1 MINKRKIG
9 KLDLEITEIG
19 MGTAPLGGWPEAVHE
34 KDASDTLE
42 TAWEQGIRYFDTAPL
57 YGSGMAEIRVGN
69 FLENKNRDDFIISTG
84 ITHSVRDLCKVV
96 FSKLQMNYKDY
107 VVQNTKYMRPE
118 ELKYLKGDSVK
129 ARNELGWK
137 PEYAFESMIDEMIDH
152 FMVFV
157 IYSRKFFYLSI

>member
-69 FLENKNRDDFIISTG
+69 FLENKNRDDFIIST
-84 ITHSVRDLCKVV
+84 KVGRLIV
-96 FSKLQMNYKDY
+96 DTDD
-107 VVQNTKYMRPE
+107 TKA
-118 ELKYLKGDSVK
+118 SQ
-129 ARNELGWK
+129 
-137 PEYAFESMIDEMIDH
+137 
-152 FMVFV
+152 
-157 IYSRKFFYLSI
+157 KFLV